1 LVTSSRGHGLMG
13 DSFFYAGALVFND
26 TVLQGYNFSAIAGD
40 ASIFVEASLPDT
52 IPVPASL
59 SPELSELLNGT
70 SISPDSLPPKLAQLL
85 NGTTIPPEFAQYL
98 NGSTTPTDL
107 AQYLNGT
114 SILSNLT
121 QYLNATAAQSALLNI
136 TNPVGVNT
144 LGSVNKS
151 AVIEAL
157 QRLRAGADQ
166 GMGVHV
172 PLTVMHNTSSDH
184 ALPALI
190 AELAQARL
198 RGKTL
203 R

>member
-1 LVTSSRGHGLMG
+1 
-13 DSFFYAGALVFND
+13 
-26 TVLQGYNFSAIAGD
+26 VLQAYNFSAIADD
-40 ASIFVEASLPDT
+40 ASVFMEATLPDA

-59 SPELSELLNGT
+59 SPELGQLLNGT
-70 SISPDSLPPKLAQLL
+70 SFSPASLPPKLAQVV

-98 NGSTTPTDL
+98 NGTSIPAL

-114 SILSNLT
+114 SNPADLV
-121 QYLNATAAQSALLNI
+121 QYLNGTSIPSDLTPYLNGTAAQSALFNG
-136 TNPVGVNT
+136 TTPAGVNT
-144 LGSVNKS
+144 FGSVNKS

-184 ALPALI
+184 ALPAVI

-198 RGKTL
+198 RGKPL